1 MTHSKLLTS
10 LILVALAAPS
20 VAMAE
25 DASPVS
31 VNVGFTT
38 DYIFRGIS
46 QTSASPA
53 IQGGVDYAH
62 DSGFHAGV
70 WASNVSWISDFT
82 PGISS
87 SLEVD
92 TYFGF
97 GNSFAEDFSYDVG
110 YVRYNYP
117 GSNYPVG
124 YVKADTDEVY
134 GSLGYKWF
142 TAKYS
147 YGLGKFLGVSG
158 AAGTNYIELGASV
171 PLADSG
177 FTIDAHIGK
186 QTYKGNAA
194 DALALAGTTPTY
206 TDYKLAVSK
215 DFGDYSFALAYTDTN
230 ALKGGFYTTP
240 AAKDLARGTVA
251 LSVSRSF

>member
-25 DASPVS
+25 DASPLS

-53 IQGGVDYAH
+53 IQGGIDYAH
-62 DSGFHAGV
+62 ESGFHAGV
-70 WASNVSWISDFT
+70 WASNISWISDFN
-82 PGISS
+82 PGVGVSS

-92 TYFGF
+92 TYLGF

-117 GSNYPVG
+117 GSFPAG
-124 YVKADTDEVY
+124 FTKADTDEIY

-147 YGLGKFLGVSG
+147 YGLGKFLGV
-158 AAGTNYIELGASV
+158 ADAKGTNYLELNASV

-177 FTIDAHIGK
+177 FSIDAHIGK
-186 QTYKGNAA
+186 QTYKGAA
-194 DALALAGTTPTY
+194 AVPATY
-206 TDYKLAVSK
+206 SDYKLAVAK
-215 DFGDYSFALAYTDTN
+215 DIGDYSFSLAYSDTN
-230 ALKGGFYTTP
+230 STSGFYTT
-240 AAKDLARGTVA
+240 AAPTSKDLARATVA